1 MTFCHS
7 KYLTRYFVTWF
18 SAVSLS
24 ALPAPATTPV
34 LPSSVALPSDASTP
48 SNQQMSPLCLASR
61 PPPAPSSAEQQL
73 LVASVKSEEESGPS
87 TDTSD
92 VPCNVAADG
101 DQAAVV
107 DTVEVA
113 SCVRQLLVSRNIG
126 QRQFARDILGLSQG
140 TVSELLA
147 KPKPWDRLTEKGK
160 DSYRRM
166 YQWLVAQTGSSGT
179 QWRDSSHSNGE

>member
-1 MTFCHS
+1 
-7 KYLTRYFVTWF
+7 
-18 SAVSLS
+18 
-24 ALPAPATTPV
+24 
-34 LPSSVALPSDASTP
+34 
-48 SNQQMSPLCLASR
+48 MSPLCLASR
-61 PPPAPSSAEQQL
+61 PPPTPSSAEQL
-73 LVASVKSEEESGPS
+73 LLAASVKSEESGPS

-92 VPCNVAADG
+92 VPCIVAAEG
-101 DQAAVV
+101 DQVAVV

-166 YQWLVAQTGSSGT
+166 YQWLFAQTGSNGT
-179 QWRDSSHSNGE
+179 QWRDSSHPNGERNCLLARRNKFFSEFGIHNLQL